1 MGSGGGGGY
10 DGAVSAH
17 NTGTHRHTDRQR
29 DGHVCVSV
37 CIYPTLN
44 KTSHQDTIL
53 FALDL
58 VERKDFKDNNTWNIS
73 FTFWV
78 EVKCT
83 IITTPVPI
91 PPSSMTFH
99 LDT

>member
-17 NTGTHRHTDRQR
+17 NTGTHNNTDRQR

-58 VERKDFKDNNTWNIS
+58 VERKDFKDNNT
-73 FTFWV
+73 
-78 EVKCT
+78 
-83 IITTPVPI
+83 
-91 PPSSMTFH
+91 
-99 LDT
+99 